1 MEFNINL
8 GIYIIVAIFT
18 IAGGSYKFYSD
29 SQNLAAL
36 LFFVGTLAV
45 FIVFGQ
51 KWFSSNAIFSKT
63 PVSWPPTINTCPD
76 YLVYY
81 KRRKAGNLTEDTCI
95 DLIGVSKDS
104 SIKVFPKDQL
114 FPKDPKQLSP
124 EDNNYYFSLTTT
136 TTSEEAKKKE
146 LCDRTKSM
154 KLTWEGITNGDSCT
168 ITSTELNGSAPK

>member
-29 SQNLAAL
+29 SQSLAAL

-63 PVSWPPTINTCPD
+63 PVSWPPTINTLP
-76 YLVYY
+76 
-81 KRRKAGNLTEDTCI
+81 
-95 DLIGVSKDS
+95 
-104 SIKVFPKDQL
+104 
-114 FPKDPKQLSP
+114 
-124 EDNNYYFSLTTT
+124 
-136 TTSEEAKKKE
+136 
-146 LCDRTKSM
+146 
-154 KLTWEGITNGDSCT
+154 
-168 ITSTELNGSAPK
+168 